1 VHPTWERTKPDVD
14 DHAGW
19 VFKPAGAEM
28 TNTVGNGHIKY
39 EQAFN
44 DDLYGC
50 TTVRQLYE
58 KAMKDGSDPP
68 RPFSVPILWD
78 KKNETIVN
86 NESSEII

>member
-1 VHPTWERTKPDVD
+1 
-14 DHAGW
+14 
-19 VFKPAGAEM
+19 M

-39 EQAFN
+39 EQAFL

-50 TTVRQLYE
+50 STVRQLYE

-78 KKNETIVN
+78 KKTETIVN
-86 NESSEII
+86 NESSEIIQILNSSFNDFAKNASLDLNPEDTH